1 MARHN
6 PREVLERFVELLN
19 QRAWTRLDEVLHPN
33 YVEEYPQSGER
44 VVGIANAVAAR
55 EQYPVSLALGELG
68 GFELV
73 GANDVSLVNPARTVV
88 GITGMSDQYTFVLRT
103 HYPDG
108 SDWFTIGLAEFK
120 DGLISRTTVFSASGH
135 RTARLAGAIL

>member
-1 MARHN
+1 MARRN
-6 PREVLERFVELLN
+6 PREVIERFVELMD
-19 QRAWTRLDEVLHPN
+19 QRAWKRLDEVLHPN

-44 VVGIANAVAAR
+44 IVGIANAVAAR

-73 GANDVSLVNPARTVV
+73 GANDVSVVNPARTVV

>member
-1 MARHN
+1 MARRN
-6 PREVLERFVELLN
+6 LREVLERFVELMN
-19 QRAWTRLDEVLHPN
+19 QRAWTRLDEVLHPD

-44 VVGIANAVAAR
+44 IVGIANAIATR

-73 GANDVSLVNPARTVV
+73 GVNDVSVVNPARTVV

-103 HYPDG
+103 LYPDG

-120 DGLISRTTVFSASGH
+120 DGLIARTTVFSVSGH
-135 RTARLAGAIL
+135 RPARLAGAIL